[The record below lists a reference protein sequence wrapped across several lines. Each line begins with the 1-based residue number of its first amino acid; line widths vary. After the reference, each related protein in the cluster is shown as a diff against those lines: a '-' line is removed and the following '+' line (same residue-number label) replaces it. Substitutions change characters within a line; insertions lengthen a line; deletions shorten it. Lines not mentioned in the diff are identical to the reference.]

1 MTVLNHP
8 PSFNPALTNPIN
20 VMINTTYVLQW
31 NAIDYTPDVDNH
43 GVTLT
48 MGTLPSY
55 GTYYS
60 GLNKIELKPK
70 TTADICA

>member
-1 MTVLNHP
+1 
-8 PSFNPALTNPIN
+8 
-20 VMINTTYVLQW
+20 MINTTYVLQW
-31 NAIDYTPDVDNH
+31 SAIDYTPDLDNH

-55 GTYYS
+55 GTYYA
-60 GLNKIELKPK
+60 GLNKIKFEPI